1 MIIKFNSRVMTGRSN
16 EAEIKPKINCARKKK
31 SDGLSDRV
39 DFFATTV
46 QKKKEARIQVSTR
59 DPWNGS
65 DCPTWII
72 RCYF

>member
-1 MIIKFNSRVMTGRSN
+1 MTVRSN

-46 QKKKEARIQVSTR
+46 QKKKEARIQVSIMAHWT
-59 DPWNGS
+59 DSCNYG
-65 DCPTWII
+65 TG
-72 RCYF
+72 